1 MPRIGVLVSNAR
13 SSSSDPY
20 TAPQEGDA
28 WASEAAHL
36 GKVGTQRLLAVETS
50 SPPPG
55 VQEALR
61 LAPGQQVVSR
71 RRLILAND
79 QPVEIA
85 ISYYPASIAAGTPLA
100 EMKKIKGGAV
110 RVLAERGCPLEESID
125 FVTAERPTVED
136 MDLLDTQSDQPILV
150 VRRISGPTGGTP
162 SEYAENRMA
171 ADRIPPLEYRT
182 RTSAA

>member
-1 MPRIGVLVSNAR
+1 MSNVR

-28 WASEAAHL
+28 WASEAARL
-36 GKVGTQRLLAVETS
+36 GNVGTQRLLAVETG
-50 SPPPG
+50 SPPPE
-55 VQEALR
+55 VQEALQ
-61 LAPGQQVVSR
+61 LAPGKQVVSR

-110 RVLAERGCPLEESID
+110 RVLAERGYPLDESID
-125 FVTAERPTVED
+125 FVTAERPTAED
-136 MDLLDTQSDQPILV
+136 MDLLDIQSDKPILV
-150 VRRISGPTGGTP
+150 VRRVSGPTAGTP

-171 ADRIPPLEYRT
+171 ADRVPPLEYRT
-182 RTSAA
+182 RTSTA